1 LGWLLL
7 DFAFAQR
14 LLLLFGRLARLG
26 FFGLVVMEVDW
37 GLLGFVADFELV
49 WILAFGLM
57 GLELGGLTVRVGL
70 RLALDLVGDHL

>member
-1 LGWLLL
+1 
-7 DFAFAQR
+7 
-14 LLLLFGRLARLG
+14 
-26 FFGLVVMEVDW
+26 MEVDW